1 MFGMLFS
8 NIVMYFIIL
17 AAASTLYA
25 TGQHEITTAAQ
36 AAKALK
42 PLAGNLAGTLFALG
56 VVAVGF
62 LAVPV
67 MTTGAAYDLAQ
78 VMGWRHSLHAKPAE
92 APAFYLA
99 IVGFTIVAV
108 AINFLGF
115 NPMRLLVFSGVVQG
129 FSTPPL
135 MLLIMRLTSRRD
147 IMGDRANGIS
157 INVLGWLTTAII
169 FAATL
174 GLVISWTL

>member
-92 APAFYLA
+92 APALYLA

-115 NPMRLLVFSGVVQG
+115 NPMRLLVFSGIVQG
-129 FSTPPL
+129 FSTTPL
-135 MLLIMRLTSRRD
+135 MLVNHAPDEPPRHH
-147 IMGDRANGIS
+147 GDRANGIS

>member
-1 MFGMLFS
+1 MGRTRLSQRRGATDAELQHSRRDIMFGMLFS

-67 MTTGAAYDLAQ
+67 MTTGARL
-78 VMGWRHSLHAKPAE
+78 RSLPGYGVASQPSCE
-92 APAFYLA
+92 AGRSA
-99 IVGFTIVAV
+99 
-108 AINFLGF
+108 
-115 NPMRLLVFSGVVQG
+115 GV
-129 FSTPPL
+129 L
-135 MLLIMRLTSRRD
+135 SR
-147 IMGDRANGIS
+147 DRRVHDRRRGH
-157 INVLGWLTTAII
+157 
-169 FAATL
+169 
-174 GLVISWTL
+174 

>member
-92 APAFYLA
+92 APALYLA

-115 NPMRLLVFSGVVQG
+115 NPMRLLVFSGIVQG